1 MIQIKLDEYE
11 IYTSGCTALMRIT
24 ESMRQNIN
32 WGHGYFGNFNDKVA
46 KSLSGTLAEL
56 AVAKCLKVHFN
67 HHVNN
72 FKGADLYFRNQ
83 RVQVRCQV
91 PKNENFL
98 IIRQDSSANELYI
111 LVIDRCPIFEVVGY
125 INSSDALG
133 KPEYLTNFG
142 YENRPKVYSVPLS
155 DLISIESIFN
165 G

>member
-11 IYTSGCTALMRIT
+11 ILAAGTTALLRIT
-24 ESMRQNIN
+24 ESMRQNIE
-32 WGHGYFGNFNDKVA
+32 WGHGYKGTFGDKVA

-67 HHVNN
+67 YHVNN
-72 FKGADLYFRNQ
+72 FKGADLYFQNQ

-91 PKNENFL
+91 PKENNFL
-98 IIRQDSSANELYI
+98 IIRQDSSANEIYI
-111 LVIDRCPIFEVVGY
+111 LVVDRCPIFEVIGY

-142 YENRPKVYSVPLS
+142 YENRPKVYSVPIT
-155 DLISIESIFN
+155 DLISIESLIN
-165 G
+165 D